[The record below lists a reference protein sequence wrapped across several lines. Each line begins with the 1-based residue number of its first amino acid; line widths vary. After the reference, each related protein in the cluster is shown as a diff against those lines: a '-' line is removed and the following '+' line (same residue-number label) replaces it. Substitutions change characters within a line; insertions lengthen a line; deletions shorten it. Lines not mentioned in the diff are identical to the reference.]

1 MIVSVLIEN
10 GKRILHYSDQSLCIR
25 QIETGRVYESAVDVL
40 PCAYTYEETDQP
52 IEDMDTEAT
61 EADYLAALDKLGVS
75 AND

>member
-1 MIVSVLIEN
+1 MIASEIIEN

-52 IEDMDTEAT
+52 IEDTEAT
-61 EADYLAALDKLGVS
+61 EADYIAALDKLGVS